1 MCSKRRSYQ
10 RCTLMPC
17 CRRRRRCQRPSLLI
31 PSPHPHKADR
41 RAGHVSHS
49 SRGNSSSQ
57 GQQLEVTACLCVCV
71 QFLLVSW
78 WRVDS
83 VPPCFLSPD
92 DGSLTD
98 SHCHSISTAGLCQ
111 LWDHATQ
118 QPINCFELN
127 ASANQ
132 QVRLSWVTFNRA
144 NRVWGLLFSDVV
156 LLVVYVWF
164 NRRT

>member
-1 MCSKRRSYQ
+1 MFETAILPAVYTDALLPPPPPLSASLTADPQ
-10 RCTLMPC
+10 P
-17 CRRRRRCQRPSLLI
+17 PSTQGWQKSRARQSQQPGKLLF
-31 PSPHPHKADR
+31 SGTA
-41 RAGHVSHS
+41 AGGHRLSV
-49 SRGNSSSQ
+49 
-57 GQQLEVTACLCVCV
+57 CVCAV
-71 QFLLVSW
+71 SSCFLMTCWQCSAV
-78 WRVDS
+78 
-83 VPPCFLSPD
+83 FLSPD

-156 LLVVYVWF
+156 LLEVCVWF

>member
-17 CRRRRRCQRPSLLI
+17 CCRRCQRPSLLI

-49 SRGNSSSQ
+49 TRGNSSSQ
-57 GQQLEVTACLCVCV
+57 GQQLEVTACLCVCPV
-71 QFLLVSW
+71 SSCFLMTCWQCSAV
-78 WRVDS
+78 
-83 VPPCFLSPD
+83 FLSPD

-132 QVRLSWVTFNRA
+132 HVRLSWVTFNRA

-164 NRRT
+164 NRRTLTF